1 MRPWNYILWEMLRLS
16 HHNVSA
22 VEAPF
27 LSPQIFYIKKQWRI
41 QDFSVGRQHTILP
54 NFPKTC
60 IKLKEFGPEG
70 RPSRLLLD
78 PPLKSIS

>member
-1 MRPWNYILWEMLRLS
+1 MELYSVGNAKAQSSQCVCCGGTIPLTTDILYQKAVADPGFLRG
-16 HHNVSA
+16 
-22 VEAPF
+22 
-27 LSPQIFYIKKQWRI
+27 
-41 QDFSVGRQHTILP
+41 GRQHTILP